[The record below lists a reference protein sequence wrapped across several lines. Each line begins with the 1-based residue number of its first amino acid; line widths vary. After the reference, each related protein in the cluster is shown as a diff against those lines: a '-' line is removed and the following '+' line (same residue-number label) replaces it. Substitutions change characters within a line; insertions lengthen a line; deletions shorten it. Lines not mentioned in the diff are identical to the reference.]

1 MAPIN
6 FLSVLNLFPRT
17 NIRCHKRCN
26 FILGV
31 LVFQFT
37 ELVQLTPS
45 TAAMSPCC
53 NVSLLTLT
61 KALTFLHFLKLRG
74 LRDSLSFYILNID
87 IANMWLQ

>member
-6 FLSVLNLFPRT
+6 LLSVLNLFPRT
-17 NIRCHKRCN
+17 NIRRHKRCN

-45 TAAMSPCC
+45 TAAMSSNQGFDLP
-53 NVSLLTLT
+53 
-61 KALTFLHFLKLRG
+61 
-74 LRDSLSFYILNID
+74 SLSQVKRIKRQFEFLYFKY
-87 IANMWLQ
+87 